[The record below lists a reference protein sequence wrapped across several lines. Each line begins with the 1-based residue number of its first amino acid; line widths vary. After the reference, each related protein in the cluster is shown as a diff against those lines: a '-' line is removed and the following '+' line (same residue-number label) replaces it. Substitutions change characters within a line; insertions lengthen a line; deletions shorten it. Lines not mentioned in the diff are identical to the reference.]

1 MVMHIAYHGNIY
13 NKNMFMLQNG
23 FKTDKILLLL
33 SLNRTRE
40 HNRAQIRENS
50 AVIARIQY
58 TRRKRRACFFVF
70 CESDRLSTTV
80 AGQRFLGQ
88 TKGKFI
94 LVYD

>member
-1 MVMHIAYHGNIY
+1 MFMK
-13 NKNMFMLQNG
+13 NKNICILQNG

-40 HNRAQIRENS
+40 HNRAQIRKNR

-58 TRRKRRACFFVF
+58 TRRKRRACVF

-80 AGQRFLGQ
+80 AGQRNLGQ
-88 TKGKFI
+88 TKDKFI